1 MRGGKLARPALA
13 AWLVLAG
20 LTGLTGLAQ
29 AGDQDFLLVNKTG
42 KVIDALYV
50 VPNHAR
56 TWEEDIL
63 GRDVLLNGESTT
75 IRFSREERDC
85 VWDLLVVDQHGEEM
99 WWEDIDLC
107 KYRRVILTIERDE
120 PVAYYD

>member
-1 MRGGKLARPALA
+1 MGGICARLVLT
-13 AWLVLAG
+13 AWLVAATLAG
-20 LTGLTGLAQ
+20 LAGPAR
-29 AGDQDFLLVNKTG
+29 AGDQDFLLVNQTG
-42 KVIDALYV
+42 KVIDQLFV

-75 IRFSREERDC
+75 IRFSHQERDC
-85 VWDLLVVDQHGEEM
+85 LWDLMVVDKQGEEL

-107 KYRRVILTIERDE
+107 QHQRVVLTIERGE